1 MGDRATHDQT
11 TANASV
17 LLAFLDSYSTGSWS
31 ELAVLFEDDAR
42 YDDSSGSSV
51 RGGRQIAESFR
62 GWKSA
67 FPDAIA
73 KEVKTLITDGD
84 TVAVELT
91 WAGTHMVALTSDK
104 TQGGSGD
111 RIEPTGNRVTTPA
124 VIIAELRHGR
134 IHAMRHYYDMLDFLQ
149 QLEPRGRDTPT
160 VPK

>member
-1 MGDRATHDQT
+1 MGDRATHDQAT
-11 TANASV
+11 DNASV
-17 LLAFLDSYSTGSWS
+17 LLAFLDSYSSGSWS
-31 ELAVLFEDDAR
+31 DLAVLFEDDAC

-73 KEVKTLITDGD
+73 KEVKTLITDGE

-91 WAGTHMVALTSDK
+91 WAGTHTVALTSDK

-124 VIIAELRHGR
+124 VIIAELRQGR

-160 VPK
+160 APQ